1 MKMPENPE
9 QDPADCMGKEPGRT
23 GIFPAAKS
31 FREKFPQQADSAD
44 ASLPGFLAGRL
55 QKKNSIS
62 PVSLDMWTGGVR

>member
-31 FREKFPQQADSAD
+31 FREKFPA
-44 ASLPGFLAGRL
+44 AGRL
-55 QKKNSIS
+55 RRCQS
-62 PVSLDMWTGGVR
+62 PWFPCRQAAEEKQHKSRFA